1 MTVDLERGGTWESQR
16 CGKMGLGTRVRTQ
29 KEIKPE
35 TEESQL
41 FNRHRD
47 KTWKY
52 CEKRPAAR
60 VEQGETGSG

>member
-1 MTVDLERGGTWESQR
+1 
-16 CGKMGLGTRVRTQ
+16 MGLGTRVRTQ

-41 FNRHRD
+41 FNRHRE

-52 CEKRPAAR
+52 CEKRPAAIDGLR
-60 VEQGETGSG
+60 LRRIEE